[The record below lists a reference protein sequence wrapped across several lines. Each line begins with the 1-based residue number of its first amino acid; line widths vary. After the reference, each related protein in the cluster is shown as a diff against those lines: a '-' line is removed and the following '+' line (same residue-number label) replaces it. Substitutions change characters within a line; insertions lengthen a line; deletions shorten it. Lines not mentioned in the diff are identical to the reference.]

1 VAGHLADGRR
11 FDAILINRRGYADS
25 GAELERAIARELGAS
40 PIVGSDGRLAFFSLV
55 EHARRL
61 HAGLSAAALER
72 QRDLAQHPIVMR
84 FTSGCSGIEHGKA
97 GDFRWCGA
105 IGEIDID
112 NDARVEQAATLATG
126 LFAGKPPTK
135 VTIEGDLL
143 AETVDIPASGQP
155 FVRTLR
161 VARVATGSASAR
173 SASPLTHPRIRAGRT
188 SSGAYRIPGW
198 KRSRRLREWAAKTRD
213 HGFVSTRA
221 LLLRVYGDEPV
232 MVEAVLGSERAWRR
246 IRLCFAAD
254 ETLAALDGVVPE
266 HPVRTGGRPDRPYQ
280 RARGMAAAAERRP
293 VLVRHREG
301 AAQPYQLTPCEST

>member
-1 VAGHLADGRR
+1 VRYQQDASFVHTIEAALPAGAMVLELPYVSFPEAMRAPGQRLEDYELLKSYFHSRALHWSHPAMRGRVQDAWIQKISLR
-11 FDAILINRRGYADS
+11 APAWLVTSLTAAGFDAILINRRGYADS
-25 GAELERAIARELGAS
+25 GAELEKAIARELGAP

-112 NDARVEQAATLATG
+112 NDARVEQAATLTTG

-161 VARVATGSASAR
+161 VAPGS
-173 SASPLTHPRIRAGRT
+173 H
-188 SSGAYRIPGW
+188 
-198 KRSRRLREWAAKTRD
+198 RLR
-213 HGFVSTRA
+213 FRA
-221 LLLRVYGDEPV
+221 VGQPV
-232 MVEAVLGSERAWRR
+232 DAPEDSRWPHLIWGVQNP
-246 IRLCFAAD
+246 RLEEIAPA
-254 ETLAALDGVVPE
+254 P
-266 HPVRTGGRPDRPYQ
+266 
-280 RARGMAAAAERRP
+280 
-293 VLVRHREG
+293 
-301 AAQPYQLTPCEST
+301 